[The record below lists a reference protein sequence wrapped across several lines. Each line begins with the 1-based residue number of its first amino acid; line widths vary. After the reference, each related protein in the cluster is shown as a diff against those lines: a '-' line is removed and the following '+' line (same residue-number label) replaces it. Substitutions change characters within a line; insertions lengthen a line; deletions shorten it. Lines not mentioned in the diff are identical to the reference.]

1 MKRFLLWVVGVILGV
16 AVLLG
21 AVMTVSYS
29 FTGEGSRPAADTQFG
44 GQALEVNGSCWQ
56 ACSIR
61 CSPAPKRSPCRNW
74 ACCMTHTRP
83 SPCPIGPATPP

>member
-44 GQALEVNGSCWQ
+44 GQALEVNGS
-56 ACSIR
+56 
-61 CSPAPKRSPCRNW
+61 
-74 ACCMTHTRP
+74 
-83 SPCPIGPATPP
+83 

>member
-21 AVMTVSYS
+21 AVMTSYS

-44 GQALEVNGSCWQ
+44 GRE
-56 ACSIR
+56 
-61 CSPAPKRSPCRNW
+61 
-74 ACCMTHTRP
+74 P
-83 SPCPIGPATPP
+83 SPVKE

>member
-29 FTGEGSRPAADTQFG
+29 FTGEGVPPGGRHAVRRAGAGSERLLLAGAAAG
-44 GQALEVNGSCWQ
+44 RRV
-56 ACSIR
+56 R
-61 CSPAPKRSPCRNW
+61 
-74 ACCMTHTRP
+74 
-83 SPCPIGPATPP
+83 

>member
-29 FTGEGSRPAADTQFG
+29 FTGEGSRPAADTRR
-44 GQALEVNGSCWQ
+44 V
-56 ACSIR
+56 R
-61 CSPAPKRSPCRNW
+61 
-74 ACCMTHTRP
+74 
-83 SPCPIGPATPP
+83 

>member
-29 FTGEGSRPAADTQFG
+29 FTGEGPARRQT
-44 GQALEVNGSCWQ
+44 
-56 ACSIR
+56 
-61 CSPAPKRSPCRNW
+61 RSSAGRRW
-74 ACCMTHTRP
+74 K
-83 SPCPIGPATPP
+83 

>member
-29 FTGEGSRPAADTQFG
+29 FTGEGSRPAADTQQLCLVIPVG
-44 GQALEVNGSCWQ
+44 REEKVLVLRG
-56 ACSIR
+56 
-61 CSPAPKRSPCRNW
+61 
-74 ACCMTHTRP
+74 
-83 SPCPIGPATPP
+83 

>member
-29 FTGEGSRPAADTQFG
+29 FPARFPPGGRHAVRRAGAGSERLLLAGAAAG
-44 GQALEVNGSCWQ
+44 RRV
-56 ACSIR
+56 R
-61 CSPAPKRSPCRNW
+61 
-74 ACCMTHTRP
+74 
-83 SPCPIGPATPP
+83 

>member
-56 ACSIR
+56 VPLVGGVLDRVFAE
-61 CSPAPKRSPCRNW
+61 PD
-74 ACCMTHTRP
+74 TLTV
-83 SPCPIGPATPP
+83 

>member
-44 GQALEVNGSCWQ
+44 GQALEVNGSCW
-56 ACSIR
+56 
-61 CSPAPKRSPCRNW
+61 
-74 ACCMTHTRP
+74 
-83 SPCPIGPATPP
+83 

>member
-29 FTGEGSRPAADTQFG
+29 LPAR
-44 GQALEVNGSCWQ
+44 V
-56 ACSIR
+56 
-61 CSPAPKRSPCRNW
+61 PARRQTRSSAGRRW
-74 ACCMTHTRP
+74 K
-83 SPCPIGPATPP
+83 